1 MTAKGYKQYKVLRKE
16 SLRNN
21 MSELEVALADIEERL
36 DVIYRLKKKYG
47 DSEELVL
54 KYRDDA
60 IKELDEMGFLD
71 QDSEKLSLDFVFK

>member
-36 DVIYRLKKKYG
+36 RETIVTKDNSLNYQYI
-47 DSEELVL
+47 EEP
-54 KYRDDA
+54 KQ
-60 IKELDEMGFLD
+60 IENK
-71 QDSEKLSLDFVFK
+71 